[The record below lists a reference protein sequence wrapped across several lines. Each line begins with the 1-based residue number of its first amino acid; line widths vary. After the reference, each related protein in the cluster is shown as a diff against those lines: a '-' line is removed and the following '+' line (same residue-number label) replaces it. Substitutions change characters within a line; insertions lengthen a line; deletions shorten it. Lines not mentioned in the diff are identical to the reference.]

1 MTLLAVL
8 EVLKCAIFV
17 RKRVSLKLEWVKNHD
32 TKPTKKK
39 KKKEASIQ
47 YLMKHSK

>member
-39 KKKEASIQ
+39 KKKKPQFNI
-47 YLMKHSK
+47 L